1 MISVCCCAMNARF
14 DIDMFVR
21 ALNHHNK
28 EEFEIVV
35 AHDDRVDD
43 GSAEHL
49 ETLRNEFENLKV
61 VTRTEADATKYLDAC
76 LAHYEDNPHF
86 NRSVLDRLKD
96 NLVQHKKGNFLP
108 ENRFLWL
115 SSGALY
121 NMAVEASSGDNLIV
135 TPGDFF
141 YMFSLEQVE
150 AHIKEASVDGLYY
163 GKPNA
168 IWARL
173 TNMDKSWLTDHTAYI
188 HKNGGGSAGRWDSQ
202 ECLRDYLRFSQN
214 LEDYVIPDFKNNRLL
229 SLTED
234 VSVFEH
240 FAKDSATP
248 DFKNNTPA
256 FHGFHVMTRKSFE
269 EIGGFSEE
277 WYGRAW
283 ADDKMTSLGLKHTT
297 DYQFKSSFDMCGHFY
312 VCWCGQHE
320 TALAQGPGYGLGW
333 EERLQEI
340 DPRSDKHPIP
350 SLNCHEQLH
359 YNLESETYMT
369 LMTHKAFER
378 LKPPVRFI

>member
-1 MISVCCCAMNARF
+1 MNARY
-14 DIDMFVR
+14 DIDTFVR
-21 ALNHHNK
+21 SLNHHNK

-35 AHDDRVDD
+35 AHDDRVND
-43 GSAEHL
+43 GSAEHFRAL
-49 ETLRNEFENLKV
+49 QNEFENLKV
-61 VTRTEADATKYLDAC
+61 VTRTEADAIEYLDAC
-76 LAHYEDNPHF
+76 IAHYEDNPVF
-86 NRSVLDRLKD
+86 SGLMLERLKS
-96 NLVQHKKGNFLP
+96 NVLKYKLGTLLP
-108 ENRFLWL
+108 QGRFLWL

-135 TPGDFF
+135 TPGDFL
-141 YMFSLEQVE
+141 YMFPLSQVE
-150 AHIKEASVDGLYY
+150 DHIEEASVEGLYY

-173 TNMDKSWLTDHTAYI
+173 TNMDREWVTAHTTEI
-188 HKNGGGSAGRWDSQ
+188 HRDGGGSAGRWDSP

-214 LEDYVIPDFKNNRLL
+214 LEDYCIPDFKKNRVI

-234 VSVFEH
+234 ASSLRR
-240 FAKDSATP
+240 FAQDSAEK
-248 DFKNNTPA
+248 DCIRHTPA
-256 FHGFHVMTRKSFE
+256 FHGFHIMTRKSFE

-297 DYQFKSSFDMCGHFY
+297 DYQFRSSFDMSGHFY

-320 TALAQGPGYGLGW
+320 MTMSQGPGYDEDW
-333 EERLQEI
+333 ERKLQEL
-340 DPRSDKHPIP
+340 DPLCDSHPIP

-359 YNLESETYMT
+359 YNLEPETYMT
-369 LMTHKAFER
+369 LLTHKAFDR
-378 LKPPVRFI
+378 FDSPVRLT